1 MGLFI
6 RLMLKR
12 GTVRQVGRFISRF
25 SLKLNIQFGSI
36 FTLWCYSVKV
46 AITIKRNS
54 VLDFLAKII

>member
-1 MGLFI
+1 
-6 RLMLKR
+6 MLKR
-12 GTVRQVGRFISRF
+12 GTVCQVGRFISRF